1 MRGFSSLALI
11 GILFL
16 GACGSKKSTSQE
28 KAVPSSAVPQSKI
41 KMQDLEPYEIQGDVA
56 IACMELEKAS
66 EHSDSNLRMVV
77 IQDLKNFDGCLV
89 VQFQYSGCSST
100 EAHLRWISTDT
111 NNHQL
116 ALYVD
121 NPGDCEM
128 LIEERWHF
136 DLQVLGPNPNDMIL
150 EFKNDFSADFSAN

>member
-1 MRGFSSLALI
+1 MRGFSSLVLI

-16 GACGSKKSTSQE
+16 GACGSKKTPAQE
-28 KAVPSSAVPQSKI
+28 KATPPASETQSGIQVK
-41 KMQDLEPYEIQGDVA
+41 DLKRYRIPKSTA
-56 IACMELEKAS
+56 IFCTELEKAS
-66 EHSDSNLRMVV
+66 EFSDSNLRLVT
-77 IQDLKNFDGCLV
+77 IQDLKQFNGCLFI
-89 VQFQYSGCSST
+89 QFQYSGCSRT

-128 LIEERWHF
+128 LIEEEWHF
-136 DLQVLGPNPNDMIL
+136 DLQDLGPDPNDMIL